1 MFRNTPPPDNK
12 FTRMIAT
19 YDPDVPGWFFWTVFI
34 VLALLA
40 MTFIR

>member
-1 MFRNTPPPDNK
+1 MLRKTPPPNNK

-19 YDPDVPGWFFWTVFI
+19 YDPDVPGWLVFI
-34 VLALLA
+34 VMALTA